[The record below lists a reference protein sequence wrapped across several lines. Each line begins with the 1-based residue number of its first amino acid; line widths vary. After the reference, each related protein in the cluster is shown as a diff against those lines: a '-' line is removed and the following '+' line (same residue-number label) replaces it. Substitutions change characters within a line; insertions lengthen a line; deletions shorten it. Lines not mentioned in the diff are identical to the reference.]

1 MYNFIDSIVLI
12 MLTEKVSG
20 GFLLLLLNKRCPA

>member
-1 MYNFIDSIVLI
+1 MYNFIDIIVLI

-20 GFLLLLLNKRCPA
+20 GFLLLLNKRCPA